1 MTEGDLFPGGLASF
15 GVTSGTNSVTVDH
28 VNLGTGLRSF
38 TVVSATNA
46 IVNIP
51 TFTPGTFDPVT
62 ATYTVTNPN
71 LPFDITLRA
80 ASLYHSIFIRIR
92 CITSLHTFSGEATAV
107 NASNAGGNA
116 RLVETGLLPATGGL
130 IIAPPL
136 ASANVLGGAL
146 RTGLLNANTQGAGEQ
161 SRSQAIAENLNLMV
175 DGNTIT
181 SNIVAESSQCT
192 CTTGG
197 PICEGSFF
205 GNLSINGV
213 PIAIT
218 GQPNQRVNLP
228 VRGFIT
234 INEQII
240 TGGGVFQQ
248 IKAKGLSIFV
258 PGDANADISSADS
271 KIVCSPQ

>member
-1 MTEGDLFPGGLASF
+1 VV
-15 GVTSGTNSVTVDH
+15 GVP
-28 VNLGTGLRSF
+28 VNA
-38 TVVSATNA
+38 V
-46 IVNIP
+46 VNIP
-51 TFTPGTFDPVT
+51 AFTPGTFAPVT
-62 ATYTVTNPN
+62 ATFTVIDPSQ
-71 LPFDITLRA
+71 PVDFTLRA
-80 ASLYHSIFIRIR
+80 ASTFHAIFIRVR
-92 CITSLHTFSGEATAV
+92 CGGQQAVNTFSGEATAV
-107 NASNAGGNA
+107 NATGRGENV
-116 RLVETGLLPATGGL
+116 RLVETGPLPDPGGL

-146 RTGLLNANTQGAGEQ
+146 TTGPLNANTQGAGEQ
-161 SRSQAIAENLNLMV
+161 SRSQGITEGLNLMV
-175 DGNTIT
+175 NGNTIT
-181 SNIVAESSQCT
+181 SSIVSESSQCT

-197 PICEGSFF
+197 PICEGGFF

-248 IKAKGLSIFV
+248 IKAKGLRIFV

>member
-1 MTEGDLFPGGLASF
+1 MKVVILALCLLAFLFTFSTRTFA
-15 GVTSGTNSVTVDH
+15 VDFT
-28 VNLGTGLRSF
+28 VNLTTDQHDAS
-38 TVVSATNA
+38 VAD
-46 IVNIP
+46 NIC
-51 TFTPGTFDPVT
+51 
-62 ATYTVTNPN
+62 
-71 LPFDITLRA
+71 DIDL
-80 ASLYHSIFIRIR
+80 
-92 CITSLHTFSGEATAV
+92 ATA
-107 NASNAGGNA
+107 G
-116 RLVETGLLPATGGL
+116 
-130 IIAPPL
+130 
-136 ASANVLGGAL
+136 
-146 RTGLLNANTQGAGEQ
+146 
-161 SRSQAIAENLNLMV
+161 
-175 DGNTIT
+175 
-181 SNIVAESSQCT
+181 SQCT

-213 PIAIT
+213 NVAIT

-258 PGDANADISSADS
+258 PREANADISLADS